1 MTSKSLRLVAWLVTL
16 GAAFVALTVNRC
28 NAAATYLVRI
38 QTTGLSPGSFN
49 TLDFHFNDG
58 GDGSNNVASISHLN
72 FGSAT
77 PLESTSDFSLVD
89 AYPDTQT
96 IDFLAGG
103 NIVTFF
109 LTLTTNPNLNTAQ
122 ADSFFLNLYDGA
134 GNPFN
139 SQTKPLLEIDEPT
152 VENGFPNVQ
161 VFNSGGLTVTVVP
174 ATNFISY
181 SGDFNADGKQ
191 DVLWRNTLSGEVRL
205 WYMNGQNVLANDSV
219 ATVGLDWEIVGIAD
233 FDGTGF
239 SDILWQNV
247 NDGSFAIWTMRG
259 DSATSHQYPS
269 PGSQWSIT
277 GVADLDHNGLADILW
292 RNIVTGEVNVWR
304 SLSPLNFS
312 SQSIG
317 VASLDW
323 NLIGTA
329 DLFGDGHP
337 ELIWRNQNSGEV
349 RAWQL
354 SGNTIIANASLGFA
368 PLNWQIV
375 GFGNFTGS
383 RRQDILWRN
392 TADGSVD
399 AWIMNGFTIVTQ
411 LFPGAVSLDWQIRA
425 TPDVNGNGINSIFW
439 SNVSTGQQVI
449 WTANGSTFVSGGP
462 FAFAAPEWVV
472 QPEVNVGNLT
482 PQ

>member
-1 MTSKSLRLVAWLVTL
+1 MTSKSLRLIVWLVTL
-16 GAAFVALTVNRC
+16 GAAFAALTGNRC
-28 NAAATYLVRI
+28 NAAVTYLVRI

-58 GDGSNNVASISHLN
+58 GDGSNNVASISRLN
-72 FGSAT
+72 FSSAT
-77 PLESTSDFSLVD
+77 PLETTSDFSLVD
-89 AYPDTQT
+89 ASPDTQV

-103 NIVTFF
+103 NVISFL
-109 LTLTTNPNLNTAQ
+109 LTLTTNPNLNITQ
-122 ADSFFLNLYDGA
+122 ADSFFLNVFDGA
-134 GNPFN
+134 GNPLN
-139 SQTKPLLEIDEPT
+139 SQTTPLLQIDEPT
-152 VENGFPNVQ
+152 VGGGFPNVQ
-161 VFNSGGLTVTVVP
+161 VFNSQGLTVTVVP

-191 DVLWRNTLSGEVRL
+191 DVLWRNTQTGEVRL
-205 WYMNGQNVLANDSV
+205 WYMNGSNILANDHV
-219 ATVGLDWEIVGIAD
+219 ATVGLDWQIAGIAD

-239 SDILWQNV
+239 SDILWENQ

-259 DSATSHQYPS
+259 DSALSYQYPS
-269 PGSQWSIT
+269 PGTQWSIT
-277 GVADLDHNGLADILW
+277 GVADLSHTGLADIIW
-292 RNIVTGEVNVWR
+292 RNIITGEVRVWR

-312 SQSIG
+312 SEFIG
-317 VASLDW
+317 FASLDW
-323 NLIGTA
+323 NVIGTA
-329 DLFGDGHP
+329 DLIGDGHP

-354 SGNTIIANASLGFA
+354 SGTTIIADASLGFA

-375 GFGNFTGS
+375 GFGDFTGNGK
-383 RRQDILWRN
+383 QDILWRN

-399 AWIMNGFTIVTQ
+399 AWIMNGFTIAAQ
-411 LFPGAVSLDWQIRA
+411 WFPGAVSLDWQIQA

-439 SNVSTGQQVI
+439 SNLITGQKVI
-449 WTANGSTFVSGGP
+449 WTSNGSFFVSGGP

-472 QPEVNVGNLT
+472 QPQVNLT